1 MDIRLYS
8 RLADFSQG
16 KKKADIVFKN
26 ANIVF
31 VQSGE
36 IVKADIAIADKYI
49 VGIGSYD
56 GIKEIDMTDKFIAP
70 GFIDSHL
77 HFESTMARPS
87 DLVYYASR
95 SGTTTFIADPHE
107 AANVSGIR
115 GIEYILNETNNCFA
129 DVYIMVPSC
138 VPCVEG
144 EDSGYRID
152 VEDMKKII
160 KSNRVL
166 GLAEVMD
173 CKAVIDRSNPMM
185 EKMELFDDM
194 VIDGHAIGLSDKDL
208 SSYILSGVKTDHEC
222 TLFEDAMRKVRNGMF
237 VQIREG
243 SAAKNLDNIISG
255 ILNNNIDTS
264 RFLFC
269 TDDKHIEDIIKEGH
283 ISYNIK
289 KSIKK
294 GIDVV
299 EAYKIASYNP
309 SVCYNLKDVGMIA
322 VGKKANLVVLRD
334 LENVLIEDVY
344 YEGRSIEDYRQKV
357 DREDCRQS
365 FDRKDCKQ
373 KDAIEDCIQS
383 FVREDCIQSFDRKDY
398 RQNYSREGIDELKE
412 KLYENN
418 IKKADTA
425 IETIEQSKGMD
436 FIKFMDD
443 LKNTV
448 HIDWFKKEM
457 LKLKEDKISI
467 LFQDNELLTKK
478 INRSDGIG
486 TENKVTTIE
495 RHHNKKKYCSVSCF
509 NFGIKNGA
517 IATSVAHDSHNI
529 VVIGDNDDDM
539 FIALEELKRLQGGV
553 VLVCNG
559 KVFDSLPL
567 PIMGLICDGDS
578 AIISEKLERMKVK
591 SYEMGVNKNIDPFIT
606 LSFIALPVIPE
617 IRITTNGIWTI

>member
-185 EKMELFDDM
+185 EKMELFDNM

-222 TLFEDAMRKVRNGMF
+222 TSFEDAMRKVRNGMF

-294 GIDVV
+294 GMDVV

-344 YEGRSIEDYRQKV
+344 YEGRSIEDYRQ
-357 DREDCRQS
+357 
-365 FDRKDCKQ
+365 
-373 KDAIEDCIQS
+373 
-383 FVREDCIQSFDRKDY
+383 
-398 RQNYSREGIDELKE
+398 NYSREGIDELKE
-412 KLYENN
+412 NLYENN

-425 IETIEQSKGMD
+425 IETIEESEGMD

-578 AIISEKLERMKVK
+578 AIISEKLERMKMK